1 MIDVVGNC
9 ARVREQVADAARR
22 CGRDPQTVRII
33 AAAKTKP
40 VELIEQAIG
49 AGITDVGENY
59 VQEAADK
66 IARISAPVVWH
77 MIGHVQRNKAGRAV
91 ELFDVI
97 QTVDSVALADAL
109 ARHGERYSHVVRVL
123 AEVNLGDEATK
134 HGVGAADVERLIG
147 SLADRRWLLLD
158 GLMAIPPPGKS
169 PEDSRPFFR
178 RLRELRD
185 RLRSSAAPNCPLRE
199 LSMGMTDDFPVA
211 IEEGATMVR
220 IGTAIFGERT

>member
-1 MIDVVGNC
+1 MINVAGNC
-9 ARVREQVADAARR
+9 ARVREQVAEAARR
-22 CGRDPQTVRII
+22 CGRDPQTVRIM

-66 IARISAPVVWH
+66 IARIGAPVAWH
-77 MIGHVQRNKAGRAV
+77 MIGHLQRNKAGRAV

-97 QTVDSVALADAL
+97 QTVDSLALADAL
-109 ARHGERYSHVVRVL
+109 ARHGERCGHVVRVFV
-123 AEVNLGDEATK
+123 EVNLGEEATK
-134 HGVGAADVERLIG
+134 HGIGAADVERLIS

-158 GLMAIPPPGKS
+158 GLMAIPPPGRS

-185 RLRSSAAPNCPLRE
+185 RIRVSAAPNCPLRE